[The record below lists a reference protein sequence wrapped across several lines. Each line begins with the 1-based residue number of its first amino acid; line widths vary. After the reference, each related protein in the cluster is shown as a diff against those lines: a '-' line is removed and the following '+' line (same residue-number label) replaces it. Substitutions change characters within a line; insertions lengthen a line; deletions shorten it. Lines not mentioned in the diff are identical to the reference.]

1 MISLSV
7 LEECQDC
14 SNFLP
19 AVNSIETTC
28 YGDEFPKFIHTGLK
42 PERLVRKSIRAIVIK
57 ILLKSK
63 AWKWLSIIIRA
74 IEIMICVRSAVRL
87 LRGL

>member
-7 LEECQDC
+7 AEKCQDC

-28 YGDEFPKFIHTGLK
+28 YGDEFPKFIHT
-42 PERLVRKSIRAIVIK
+42 VFVK
-57 ILLKSK
+57 IW
-63 AWKWLSIIIRA
+63 AFA
-74 IEIMICVRSAVRL
+74 MP
-87 LRGL
+87 